1 MKLDFINVLNGFLL
15 QSTPDPI
22 RTLQFDLNNQW
33 MDDATSM
40 SIVGMIVVFSSLI
53 ILAVI
58 IFNISKLL
66 TYKQKKRLKEQGI
79 YKVENQDIAVSGEIN
94 AAIALALSMYFAEI
108 HDDETTILT
117 IKRAPR
123 PYSPWSSKIYS
134 LRDIFKN
141 YRV

>member
-1 MKLDFINVLNGFLL
+1 M

-22 RTLQFDLNNQW
+22 IRLQFDLQNQW
-33 MDDATSM
+33 MGDATSM
-40 SIVGMIVVFSSLI
+40 AIVGMFVVFSSLI
-53 ILAVI
+53 ILAI
-58 IFNISKLL
+58 IISNTSKLL
-66 TYKQKKRLKEQGI
+66 TYKQKKRLKEKGI
-79 YKVENQDIAVSGEIN
+79 DTVENKDIAISGEIN

-141 YRV
+141 YRI